1 VERIGFH
8 SEGEMMGR
16 LLRCTRATAAV
27 EAAIFAPIFLLF
39 VLGITDLGS
48 GMFVR
53 MAVNAATQ
61 AGASY
66 AVVKAG
72 STCASL
78 TSTCLAGIKAAM
90 VDATGNS
97 SFCAGSVCSA
107 SIAAC
112 ADGGAKCIIVEASY
126 PFAPLLPDRVYSW
139 AQSMTIASTVTI
151 RTL

>member
-1 VERIGFH
+1 MTSVSTG
-8 SEGEMMGR
+8 
-16 LLRCTRATAAV
+16 CTSPPVA
-27 EAAIFAPIFLLF
+27 
-39 VLGITDLGS
+39 S

-61 AGASY
+61 AGAAY
-66 AVVKAG
+66 AVINSDSG
-72 STCASL
+72 SVCASL
-78 TSTCLAGIKAAM
+78 SLTCLTGIKAAM
-90 VDATGNS
+90 ADATGNS

-126 PFAPLLPDRVYSW
+126 PFSPLLPDRVYSW

-151 RTL
+151 RIS